1 MLSNYLIYIIIL
13 IALGILIIVVF
24 FYLMITE
31 KRNFSKSL
39 LAIDESYKVF
49 QLQIKE
55 DTQKE
60 LEKIKEL
67 EYRLD
72 HSRNNL
78 FKGLQIEIE
87 EINQSLTNFYTGFKE
102 NLEIVNENENNNL
115 NLISNIHN
123 ELRIINLNK
132 IFEIQVEKGLTEA
145 IQFIL
150 FEGEELVNET
160 FNKKNI
166 SAKNQKNLLLCLIE
180 ILKIIKE
187 QPHKWGFIEEDTS
200 IVFYLKYLPSFNI
213 SSKSDLIR
221 KSISSLQNDWS
232 FVQNFSNNDLYLM
245 HTKAKNIN

>member
-1 MLSNYLIYIIIL
+1 MFSNYLIYIIIL

-39 LAIDESYKVF
+39 LAIDESYRVF

-67 EYRLD
+67 EYRLE

-213 SSKSDLIR
+213 NSKRDLIS
-221 KSISSLQNDWS
+221 KNISSLQNDWL